1 VVAQTNK
8 RARELTG
15 RDEVSRSEEQ
25 INSASEI
32 FPLDLNRGM
41 LDQLNHGLRAVKGR
55 L

>member
-1 VVAQTNK
+1 LKCSQSGDVLSLRLRAVAQTNK

-32 FPLDLNRGM
+32 FLS
-41 LDQLNHGLRAVKGR
+41 A
-55 L
+55 